1 MVWWH
6 VDQLHASPSFKYVL
20 FTLTKLTLS
29 SWATPHGWDT
39 KQVFSRWIQR
49 RIKQK
54 QIKFENIDLEIYC
67 SSARCAAFMMTKD
80 LILNWV
86 RAFLFN
92 YHKTLMDYNY
102 LVEWNDRP
110 SNNRSTFQE
119 IEIKIYKVD
128 PPMKAAPP
136 PICLEMPQTP
146 TGIQALNY
154 WFPFIFISRTK

>member
-1 MVWWH
+1 
-6 VDQLHASPSFKYVL
+6 
-20 FTLTKLTLS
+20 
-29 SWATPHGWDT
+29 
-39 KQVFSRWIQR
+39 
-49 RIKQK
+49 
-54 QIKFENIDLEIYC
+54 
-67 SSARCAAFMMTKD
+67 MMTKD

-110 SNNRSTFQE
+110 SNNGSTFQE

-146 TGIQALNY
+146 TGIQTLNY
-154 WFPFIFISRTK
+154 